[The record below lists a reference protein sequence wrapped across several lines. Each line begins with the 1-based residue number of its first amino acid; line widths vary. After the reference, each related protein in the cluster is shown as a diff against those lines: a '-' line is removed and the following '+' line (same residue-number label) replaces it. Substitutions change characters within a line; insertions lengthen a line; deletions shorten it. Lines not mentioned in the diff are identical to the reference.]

1 MLNRVDDESGAC
13 ANELPIESFAFANLR
28 ANQFTLTELLWVTQ
42 AVATVAE
49 PPTSDPNTAAIALT
63 IAGSIAYSP
72 LAIWLEPTED
82 TLTANTRRPRRAPD
96 INQ

>member
-1 MLNRVDDESGAC
+1 MNCPYSISR
-13 ANELPIESFAFANLR
+13 LR
-28 ANQFTLTELLWVTQ
+28 ISALISSRLLSVLWVIQ

-49 PPTSDPNTAAIALT
+49 PPTSDPSTAAIALT
-63 IAGSIAYSP
+63 MAGSIAYSP

-82 TLTANTRRPRRAPD
+82 TLTANTRRPRRPPD